1 MDISDKNWYN
11 VAMLFIHN
19 KYVLWCTNKGLMVDV
34 IDQTEISPRTAKCQ
48 SLREK
53 GEKKFQM
60 QAKIQSQFFQK
71 LPSTSL
77 CDSFMVY

>member
-1 MDISDKNWYN
+1 
-11 VAMLFIHN
+11 
-19 KYVLWCTNKGLMVDV
+19 MVDV